1 MGRIICELKR
11 IYGIRQGSAGK
22 SDSPLVA
29 GKTQSD
35 IAEELNIDVKSYQRY
50 KKLTTLIPEL
60 QEMVD
65 SGSLTTSVA
74 INNGIKIPC
83 F

>member
-1 MGRIICELKR
+1 MSKDT
-11 IYGIRQGSAGK
+11 Y
-22 SDSPLVA
+22 
-29 GKTQSD
+29 
-35 IAEELNIDVKSYQRY
+35 LNY

-74 INNGIKIPC
+74 SRILARLSHTDQKQLILTYGKDEIILWKIVEIMMEKV
-83 F
+83 